1 MKFLCLLLAIDGAL
15 AAAAAADRA
24 HDSGCE
30 KKLDQVCPGWRSES
44 HVLCVACIDAQWSA
58 LEANCKTKAKAY
70 GKCGKT
76 PSPSPS
82 PSPPGPSPHPVPKP
96 LPRRPSPPTMATPSI
111 VLVLTDDQDIE
122 LGSMNA
128 MAFTRALGASGSNWT
143 NFFAHTP
150 VCCPSRSEIMT
161 GRYFHSI
168 RNGDPQTSGCMHVN
182 ASTGDT
188 PSGDFA
194 TFAGALQRKGYA
206 TGVFGKYLNSGGM
219 QKICA
224 GIGGVESAAAA
235 AAPPVTPLGWTEFM
249 GACPDTCYTNCHYQ
263 HDGVDDVYDDA
274 AYAKGSNYGTSVIGN
289 ASLAFVERA
298 ITANWPFF
306 AEVASHAPHGPA
318 TPAPWYA
325 DLYADAKAP
334 RTASWNVT
342 SPTKHWVVATQP
354 ALTADYVRTHIDAFY
369 QNRLRSLRSVDDIV
383 AALHGAVQ
391 RAGRLDTTYFFFTSD
406 HGLHMGQFCLGA
418 CKRMPYD
425 TDIRIPMLIVGP
437 GIAPRTVITAVAGT
451 VDIAPTFLAL
461 AGVTGEEPVLAL
473 MDGKSLVPLL
483 MGKQGLLQAPWRDA
497 YLIEYI
503 ATSAVS
509 GNPRTEHLKDNPNNT
524 FIGLRISNSSM
535 NAAYFEFTNY
545 LSDWQWAA
553 SNFCEYYDLARDPA
567 QLENGCDALDAAA
580 RTRLHEQLRVQYAC
594 AGASCA

>member
-1 MKFLCLLLAIDGAL
+1 MALWLLAVANP
-15 AAAAAADRA
+15 ARN
-24 HDSGCE
+24 SGCE
-30 KKLDQVCPGWRSES
+30 KQLDALCPAWRTES
-44 HVLCVACIDAQWSA
+44 HALCVTCINAQWSA
-58 LEANCKTKAKAY
+58 LEADCKTKAKADH
-70 GKCGKT
+70 KCGIAPH
-76 PSPSPS
+76 PSPA
-82 PSPPGPSPHPVPKP
+82 PPRPPSPHPTPKP
-96 LPRRPSPPTMATPSI
+96 LPRRPSPPTLATPSI

-128 MAFTRALGASGSNWT
+128 MAFTRALGSRGSNWT

-168 RNGDPQTSGCMHVN
+168 RNSDPHTSGCMHVN
-182 ASTGDT
+182 ASSGDT
-188 PSGDFA
+188 PSGDQI

-219 QKICA
+219 QSICA
-224 GIGGVESAAAA
+224 GIGGVGSSAT
-235 AAPPVTPLGWTEFM
+235 APPVTPLGWTEFM
-249 GACPDTCYTNCHYQ
+249 GACPDTCYVDCHYV

-289 ASLAFVERA
+289 ATLAFVQRA
-298 ITANWPFF
+298 IDANWPFF

-334 RTASWNVT
+334 RTASWNVS
-342 SPTKHWVVATQP
+342 SPEKHWVVATQP
-354 ALTADYVRTHIDAFY
+354 FLTADYVRTNIDAFY
-369 QNRLRSLRSVDDIV
+369 QNRLRSLRSVDDVV

-391 RAGRLDTTYFFFTSD
+391 RAGRLNTTYFFFTSD
-406 HGLHMGQFCLGA
+406 HGLHMGQFCLGP

-425 TDIRIPMLIVGP
+425 TDIRIPMLVVGP
-437 GIAPRTVITAVAGT
+437 GIAPRTVIAAVAGT

-461 AGVTGEEPVLAL
+461 AGVSTAEEPAASS

-483 MGKQGLLQAPWRDA
+483 MGKPAPWRDA

-503 ATSAVS
+503 PTTAVN
-509 GNPRTEHLKDNPNNT
+509 GDPRTKHLKDNPNNT
-524 FIGLRISNSSM
+524 FIGLRILNSSM
-535 NAAYFEFTNY
+535 NVAYFEFTNY

-553 SNFCEYYDLARDPA
+553 SNFCEYYDLSSDPA
-567 QLENGCDALDAAA
+567 QLKNRCGALDAT
-580 RTRLHEQLRVQYAC
+580 TRAKLHAQLRAQYAC
-594 AGASCA
+594 AEASCA